1 MQLLITSGP
10 DVSRAVSLRDEGVLH
25 VGRGTECE
33 VRLNDASMSR
43 GQFELRVE
51 AGRVWLRDASSR
63 FGTFV
68 NGVKTAECE
77 LRPGDVI
84 RAGETSFRVEA
95 PLLYNRTTIAP
106 ADARGMDTLARPE
119 CEAFGVDSIGRKT
132 PHPSPLPT
140 TEAAVPGPGRGDKT
154 DGQEC
159 PSYGEE
165 EDGRG
170 RPSYGGC
177 NPRRLA
183 GQRFARFE
191 VKSLLAETQS
201 GVVWRARDTYL
212 LTEVA
217 LKIFWPERMSDP
229 AAVARFERAAR
240 TMLPLTHPNLVE
252 LYDSGQEEGLCWM
265 ASEFV
270 EGESAAQLIHRVGIS
285 GMLDWRQ
292 TLKIGLHIARAL
304 EFAGQHQIVH
314 RKITPRSI
322 LVRRADGVA
331 KMGGLGLARSVD
343 DDSAAKV
350 TRAGEIVGDL
360 GYCSPEQS
368 LGLHVDARSDLYNLG
383 AALYALLTGRPPCEG
398 RTFIET
404 LHKIQTEPVR
414 LPTHYHL
421 AIPPLLEGVMLRLL
435 AKRPD
440 DRFEDAKA
448 LLLDLERAAKYLGET
463 ELLG

>member
-10 DVSRAVSLRDEGVLH
+10 DASRAIALGDEGLLR

-43 GQFELRVE
+43 GQFELKVE
-51 AGRVWLRDASSR
+51 AGRVWLKDESSR

-77 LRPGDVI
+77 LRPGDLI

-95 PLLYNRTTIAP
+95 PLPDNRTTIAP
-106 ADARGMDTLARPE
+106 ADARGMGTPARPE
-119 CEAFGVDSIGRKT
+119 CETFGVDSIERKT
-132 PHPSPLPT
+132 PHPNPLP
-140 TEAAVPGPGRGDKT
+140 ARPGRGDKA
-154 DGQEC
+154 DGHEC
-159 PSYGEE
+159 QFYGEE

-183 GQRFARFE
+183 GQTFGRFE
-191 VKSLLAETQS
+191 VQAVVAETQS
-201 GVVWRARDTYL
+201 GIVWRARDTHL
-212 LTEVA
+212 QTEVA
-217 LKIFWPERMSDP
+217 LKIFWPERMADP

-252 LYDSGQEEGLCWM
+252 LYDSGQDEGVCWM

-270 EGESAAQLIHRVGIS
+270 GGENAAQLIHRIGIA

-331 KMGGLGLARSVD
+331 KLGGLGLARSVD

-368 LGLHVDARSDLYNLG
+368 LGLPVDARSDLYNLG
-383 AALYALLTGRPPCEG
+383 AALYALLAGRPPCEG
-398 RTFIET
+398 RNFIET
-404 LHKIQTEPVR
+404 LDKIQREPVR

-421 AIPPLLEGVMLRLL
+421 AIPPLLEGVVLRLL
-435 AKRPD
+435 AKRPE
-440 DRFEDAKA
+440 DRFRDAMA
-448 LLLDLERAAKYLGET
+448 LQHDLERIAKYLGET
-463 ELLG
+463 ELLD

>member
-1 MQLLITSGP
+1 MQLLITAGP
-10 DVSRAVSLRDEGVLH
+10 DTSRAIALGDEGVLR
-25 VGRGTECE
+25 VGRGAECE

-43 GQFELRVE
+43 GQFELNVE
-51 AGRVWLRDASSR
+51 GGRVWLTDKQSR
-63 FGTFV
+63 FGTYV
-68 NGVKTAECE
+68 NGVKTTECE

-95 PLLYNRTTIAP
+95 PLPDNRMTVAP
-106 ADARGMDTLARPE
+106 VDVCRMGTPARPDVVHQTHQ
-119 CEAFGVDSIGRKT
+119 A
-132 PHPSPLPT
+132 
-140 TEAAVPGPGRGDKT
+140 

-159 PSYGEE
+159 PSYGEA

-183 GQRFARFE
+183 GQTFERFE
-191 VKSLLAETQS
+191 VMSLVAESQS
-201 GVVWRARDTYL
+201 GIVWRARDTHL
-212 LTEVA
+212 QTEVA
-217 LKIFWPERMSDP
+217 LKIFWPERMADP

-252 LYDSGQEEGLCWM
+252 LYDSGQDQGLCWM

-270 EGESAAQLIHRVGIS
+270 EGENAAQLIHRIGVA

-292 TLKIGLHIARAL
+292 SLKIGLHIARAL
-304 EFAGQHQIVH
+304 EFAARHQIVH

-331 KMGGLGLARSVD
+331 KLGGLGLVRSVD

-404 LHKIQTEPVR
+404 LDKIQREPVK

-421 AIPPLLEGVMLRLL
+421 AIPPLLEGVVLRLL
-435 AKRPD
+435 AKRPN
-440 DRFEDAKA
+440 DRFENAKT
-448 LLLDLERAAKYLGET
+448 LLLDLERVAKYLGET
-463 ELLG
+463 GVLE

>member
-10 DVSRAVSLRDEGVLH
+10 DASRAVSLGDEGVLR
-25 VGRGTECE
+25 VGRGVECE
-33 VRLNDASMSR
+33 VRLNDAAMSR

-51 AGRVWLRDASSR
+51 GGRVWLRDGSSR

-95 PLLYNRTTIAP
+95 PMPDNRTTIAP
-106 ADARGMDTLARPE
+106 VVARRMGTLARPE
-119 CEAFGVDSIGRKT
+119 GDDEAI
-132 PHPSPLPT
+132 
-140 TEAAVPGPGRGDKT
+140 EA
-154 DGQEC
+154 
-159 PSYGEE
+159 
-165 EDGRG
+165 DGRG
-170 RPSYGGC
+170 RPSYVGVD
-177 NPRRLA
+177 PRRLA
-183 GQRFARFE
+183 GQRFVRFE
-191 VKSLLAETQS
+191 VKSLVAETQS
-201 GVVWRARDTYL
+201 GIVWRAQDTRL
-212 LTEVA
+212 QTEVA
-217 LKIFWPERMSDP
+217 LKIFWPERMADP

-252 LYDSGQEEGLCWM
+252 LYDSGQDEGLCWM

-270 EGESAAQLIHRVGIS
+270 DGENAAQLIHRIGIA

-292 TLKIGLHIARAL
+292 SLKIGLHIARAL
-304 EFAGQHQIVH
+304 EFAAQHQIVH
-314 RKITPRSI
+314 RKITPRCI
-322 LVRRADGVA
+322 LVRRADGVT
-331 KMGGLGLARSVD
+331 KLGGLGLARSVD

-398 RTFIET
+398 RNFIET
-404 LHKIQTEPVR
+404 LDKIQREPVK

-421 AIPPLLEGVMLRLL
+421 AIPPLLEGVVLRLL
-435 AKRPD
+435 AKRPN

-448 LLLDLERAAKYLGET
+448 LLLDLERVAKYLGET
-463 ELLG
+463 GLLD

>member
-10 DVSRAVSLRDEGVLH
+10 DASRAITFGDEGVLH

-43 GQFELRVE
+43 GQFELKVE
-51 AGRVWLRDASSR
+51 AGRVWLRDAGSR

-68 NGVKTAECE
+68 NGVKTTECE

-95 PLLYNRTTIAP
+95 PLPDNRTTIAP
-106 ADARGMDTLARPE
+106 LEARRMGTLARPE
-119 CEAFGVDSIGRKT
+119 CETFGVDSIGRKT
-132 PHPSPLPT
+132 PHPLPHPLP
-140 TEAAVPGPGRGDKT
+140 ARPGRWDRA

-165 EDGRG
+165 KDGRG
-170 RPSYGGC
+170 RPSYGGLD
-177 NPRRLA
+177 PRRMA
-183 GQRFARFE
+183 GCSFGRFE
-191 VKSLLAETQS
+191 VQAVVAETQS
-201 GVVWRARDTYL
+201 GIVWRARDTRL
-212 LTEVA
+212 QTEVA
-217 LKIFWPERMSDP
+217 LKIFWPERMADP

-252 LYDSGQEEGLCWM
+252 LYDSGRNEGMCWM

-270 EGESAAQLIHRVGIS
+270 EGESAAQLIHRVGIA

-304 EFAGQHQIVH
+304 EFAAQHQIVH

-322 LVRRADGVA
+322 LVRRADSVA
-331 KMGGLGLARSVD
+331 KLGGLGLVRSVD

-404 LHKIQTEPVR
+404 LDKIQREPVR

-421 AIPPLLEGVMLRLL
+421 AIPPLLEGVVLRLL
-435 AKRPD
+435 AKRPH

-448 LLLDLERAAKYLGET
+448 LLLDLERVAKYLGET
-463 ELLG
+463 GLLD

>member
-10 DVSRAVSLRDEGVLH
+10 DASRAITFGDEGVLH

-43 GQFELRVE
+43 GQFELKVE
-51 AGRVWLRDASSR
+51 AGRVWLRDQSSR

-68 NGVKTAECE
+68 NGVKTTECE

-95 PLLYNRTTIAP
+95 PLPDNRTTIAP
-106 ADARGMDTLARPE
+106 VDARRMGTPARPDV
-119 CEAFGVDSIGRKT
+119 GDSIGRKT
-132 PHPSPLPT
+132 PHPLP
-140 TEAAVPGPGRGDKT
+140 ARPGRRDRA

-165 EDGRG
+165 KDGRG
-170 RPSYGGC
+170 RPSYGGLD
-177 NPRRLA
+177 PRRMA
-183 GQRFARFE
+183 GCSFGRFE
-191 VKSLLAETQS
+191 VKSLVAETQS
-201 GVVWRARDTYL
+201 GIVWRARDTHL
-212 LTEVA
+212 QTEVA
-217 LKIFWPERMSDP
+217 LKIFWPERMADP

-252 LYDSGQEEGLCWM
+252 LYDSGQDQDLCWM

-270 EGESAAQLIHRVGIS
+270 EGENAAQLIHRIGVA

-304 EFAGQHQIVH
+304 EFAAQYQIVH

-331 KMGGLGLARSVD
+331 KLGGLGLVRSVD

-368 LGLHVDARSDLYNLG
+368 LGLHIDARSDLYNLG

-404 LHKIQTEPVR
+404 LDKIQREPVK
-414 LPTHYHL
+414 LPTFYHL
-421 AIPPLLEGVMLRLL
+421 AIPPLLEGVVLRLL
-435 AKRPD
+435 AKRPN
-440 DRFEDAKA
+440 DRFENAKA
-448 LLLDLERAAKYLGET
+448 LLLDLERVAKYLGET
-463 ELLG
+463 ATLD

>member
-10 DVSRAVSLRDEGVLH
+10 DASRAIALGDEGVLR
-25 VGRGTECE
+25 VGRGAECE

-43 GQFELRVE
+43 GQFELKVE
-51 AGRVWLRDASSR
+51 AGRVWLRDAGSR

-68 NGVKTAECE
+68 NGVKTTDCQ

-95 PLLYNRTTIAP
+95 PLPDNRTTIAP
-106 ADARGMDTLARPE
+106 VDAGRMGTSARPDVVHHTHQ
-119 CEAFGVDSIGRKT
+119 A
-132 PHPSPLPT
+132 
-140 TEAAVPGPGRGDKT
+140 

-159 PSYGEE
+159 PSYGEA

-183 GQRFARFE
+183 GQTFERFE
-191 VKSLLAETQS
+191 VMSLVAESQS
-201 GVVWRARDTYL
+201 GIVWRARDTHL
-212 LTEVA
+212 QTEVA
-217 LKIFWPERMSDP
+217 LKIFWPERMADP

-252 LYDSGQEEGLCWM
+252 LYDSGQDEGLCWM
-265 ASEFV
+265 ASELV
-270 EGESAAQLIHRVGIS
+270 DGENAAQLIHRVGIA

-304 EFAGQHQIVH
+304 EFAARHQIVH

-331 KMGGLGLARSVD
+331 KLGGLGLARSVD

-368 LGLHVDARSDLYNLG
+368 LGLHIDARSDLYNLG

-398 RTFIET
+398 RSFVET
-404 LHKIQTEPVR
+404 LDKIQNQRPEP
-414 LPTHYHL
+414 PTKYHL
-421 AIPPLLEGVMLRLL
+421 AIPPLFEGVVLRLL
-435 AKRPD
+435 AKRPEN
-440 DRFEDAKA
+440 RFHNAQA
-448 LLLDLERAAKYLGET
+448 LLLDLERVAKYLGET
-463 ELLG
+463 ALLD

>member
-10 DVSRAVSLRDEGVLH
+10 DASRAIALGDEGVLR
-25 VGRGTECE
+25 VGRGAECE

-43 GQFELRVE
+43 GQFELKVE
-51 AGRVWLRDASSR
+51 AGRVWLRDAGSR

-68 NGVKTAECE
+68 NGVKTTECE

-95 PLLYNRTTIAP
+95 PLPDNRTTIAP
-106 ADARGMDTLARPE
+106 VDAGRMGTSARPDVGDE
-119 CEAFGVDSIGRKT
+119 VGRKT
-132 PHPSPLPT
+132 PHPNPLPA
-140 TEAAVPGPGRGDKT
+140 EPGRGDRA

-159 PSYGEE
+159 PSYGKE

-170 RPSYGGC
+170 RPSYGGLD
-177 NPRRLA
+177 PRRLA
-183 GQRFARFE
+183 EQTFGRFE
-191 VKSLLAETQS
+191 VQAVVAETQS
-201 GVVWRARDTYL
+201 GIVWRARDTRL
-212 LTEVA
+212 QTEVA
-217 LKIFWPERMSDP
+217 LKIFWPERMADP

-252 LYDSGQEEGLCWM
+252 LYDSGQDEGLCWT

-270 EGESAAQLIHRVGIS
+270 DGENAAQLIHRIGIA

-304 EFAGQHQIVH
+304 EFAAQHQIVH

-331 KMGGLGLARSVD
+331 KLGGLGLVRSVD

-398 RTFIET
+398 RNFIET
-404 LHKIQTEPVR
+404 LDKIQREPVK

-421 AIPPLLEGVMLRLL
+421 AIPPLLEGVVLRLL

-440 DRFEDAKA
+440 DRFHDAMA
-448 LLLDLERAAKYLGET
+448 LLLDLERIAKYLGET
-463 ELLG
+463 ELLD

>member
-10 DVSRAVSLRDEGVLH
+10 DASRAVPLRNDGVLR

-43 GQFELRVE
+43 GQFELKVE
-51 AGRVWLRDASSR
+51 SGRVWLRDESSR

-68 NGVKTAECE
+68 NGVKTTECE

-95 PLLYNRTTIAP
+95 PLPDNRTTIAP
-106 ADARGMDTLARPE
+106 VDAGRMGTPARPDVVHQTHQ
-119 CEAFGVDSIGRKT
+119 A
-132 PHPSPLPT
+132 
-140 TEAAVPGPGRGDKT
+140 

-159 PSYGEE
+159 PSYDEAA
-165 EDGRG
+165 DGRG
-170 RPSYGGC
+170 RPSYGGLD
-177 NPRRLA
+177 PRRLA
-183 GQRFARFE
+183 GCSFGRFE
-191 VKSLLAETQS
+191 VQAVVAETHS
-201 GVVWRARDTYL
+201 GIVWRAQDTRL
-212 LTEVA
+212 QTEVA
-217 LKIFWPERMSDP
+217 LKIFWPERMADP

-252 LYDSGQEEGLCWM
+252 LYDSGQDEGLCWM

-270 EGESAAQLIHRVGIS
+270 DGENAAQLIHRIGIA

-304 EFAGQHQIVH
+304 EFAARHQIVH

-322 LVRRADGVA
+322 LVRRADGVT
-331 KMGGLGLARSVD
+331 KLGGLGLARSVD

-368 LGLHVDARSDLYNLG
+368 LGQHIDARSDLYNLG

-398 RTFIET
+398 RNFIET
-404 LHKIQTEPVR
+404 LDKIQREPVK

-421 AIPPLLEGVMLRLL
+421 AIPPLLEGVVLRLL
-435 AKRPD
+435 AKRPN

-448 LLLDLERAAKYLGET
+448 LLLDLERVAKYLGET
-463 ELLG
+463 GLLD